1 MAIAE
6 GQFSDVGNY
15 NIKVNKKSGNNG
27 SVLTGITIH
36 KKSSIGDGSKTVIKA
51 KDGKLV
57 SSEQSSILQLVLN
70 DGYYYE
76 DLVPNKYEDRIK
88 MPFVKSHY
96 KNIP

>member
-1 MAIAE
+1 VTEI
-6 GQFSDVGNY
+6 
-15 NIKVNKKSGNNG
+15 NIKVNKKIGNNG
-27 SVLTGITIH
+27 SILTGIIH

-76 DLVPNKYEDRIK
+76 DLVPNKYEDG
-88 MPFVKSHY
+88 
-96 KNIP
+96 